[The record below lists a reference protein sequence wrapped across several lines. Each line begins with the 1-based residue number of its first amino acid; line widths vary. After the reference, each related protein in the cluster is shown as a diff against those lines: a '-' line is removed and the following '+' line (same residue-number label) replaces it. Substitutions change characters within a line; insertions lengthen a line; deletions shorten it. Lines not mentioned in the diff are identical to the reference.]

1 MKNRRLDPMRIAQ
14 SMKRHLFAKPRTRP
28 HLLLVILF
36 FLLLPSFTGLPFRA
50 WAQAATPPAFCTSP
64 TVQLI
69 DTADTKVSVEQATA
83 ADPSAQGCGIN
94 GKLRVILRGNNIGD
108 IAFVGKVNA
117 SNELTADSIANFE
130 LPVAG
135 LTLAMN
141 ELILEQENN
150 DYRITAKQPRIQI
163 PAEWGGLGGGI
174 PSAQIS
180 KEGLKFSAQFEMPD
194 IRAGGFLLKLK
205 GGVTPVTGGYEI
217 NASGELGIPNLPG
230 AGGCTIN
237 AGVVLFAGTDGS
249 RNIAIQGIDPTAL
262 SPARYSPMDAAPLL
276 GQWNKPSAVD
286 ALRLREITAGL
297 NCTSGIPIGTTGV
310 VLIKLQGTISLR
322 PNDQFVQV
330 TVGLASRVKL
340 GDVPV
345 ISGEG
350 SAKITTA
357 PGFGLDLSAAISVLS
372 YQAASAEVSISEAQ
386 GFRTKIE
393 LSPPLFYA
401 SLEIKAWAKDG
412 AFFFTGSGRARVQ
425 VCAGCV
431 WKKWFI
437 KMPPFEIRSPDVGA
451 DFGSFQ
457 DGSWGIKGFVSVA
470 SFQIG
475 AFINN
480 KGEIKFGDVSDKVLA
495 TPSLIAQIRKAQQNA
510 ERMGIRAAERPFP
523 EYTFAPDGSLIVGA
537 RLPLPYGSTEPLARL
552 QPSDAVSPTNVITQA
567 DTIFSMAAAGPLV
580 MSLIAPDSTEITS
593 ANAGTLLNHK
603 VIFSQTMTT
612 DVDTG
617 LLVTNSNF
625 FVDQAAP
632 GNWQVK
638 ITGDTATLSYTVAVL
653 NPPAPPLLSDLSV
666 DATNKA
672 VSKVTWRVRSDTTPT
687 TITVFAN
694 NGPITQTMSY
704 TDGTGNRT
712 TAVVPLFQGQAMY
725 TEVLNSLAE
734 VSGQLVTK
742 TIDLSRLES
751 GAYNIWIRLENPLN
765 PPVEGYATAPL
776 SLGPPALGSRHRHSR
791 EIRVA
796 ADGYDALAQLA
807 DAAPIGID
815 NAATLTASWTTPI
828 TVTPDGDALRVTWKP
843 HPSPDVDAY
852 VLYVGTNPTTPTQVI
867 DLDDVIY
874 QAYDADG
881 DLIGEPIGM
890 ATLDTIEPGQ
900 TYYIWIGAQDDQ
912 GTALQGQMN
921 APSAGRIS
929 RSGTATA
936 SVPRGDF
943 IFSTNTPQYFVDV
956 IDENGDEITPTIT
969 ATLQIDP
976 SADLFYPVDVYA
988 NLKQAPAGIDADVND
1003 DDPAL
1008 ATLAPSAGRTVQV
1021 VFRIEPSVA
1030 DGIYTIPV
1038 VAYSGS
1044 LAKIQNIRIIV
1055 GEPDYEVFLPIMRR

>member
-1 MKNRRLDPMRIAQ
+1 MP
-14 SMKRHLFAKPRTRP
+14 PPTRFRP
-28 HLLLVILF
+28 LSALLF
-36 FLLLPSFTGLPFRA
+36 FLLLPALTGIPFSA
-50 WAQAATPPAFCTSP
+50 WAQATTPPAFCASP
-64 TVQLI
+64 TLQLI
-69 DTADTKVSVEQATA
+69 DTADTKIAIEQATA
-83 ADPSAQGCGIN
+83 ADAGVQGCGIS
-94 GKLRVILRGNNIGD
+94 GKMRVIVRGNNVGD
-108 IAFVGKVNA
+108 IAFAGKVNA
-117 SNELTADSIANFE
+117 NNELTADSIANFE
-130 LPVAG
+130 LPLAG

-174 PSAQIS
+174 PAAQIT
-180 KEGLKFSAQFEMPD
+180 KEGLKFSGLFEMPD

-205 GGVTPVTGGYEI
+205 GGIMPVAGGYEI

-230 AGGCTIN
+230 VGGCAIN
-237 AGVVLFAGTDGS
+237 AGVVLFAGPDGT
-249 RNIAIQGIDPTAL
+249 RNIAIQGMDRATVSAINAAAVPSALPLPAQWIQPTA
-262 SPARYSPMDAAPLL
+262 AE
-276 GQWNKPSAVD
+276 
-286 ALRLREITAGL
+286 ALKLREITAGL
-297 NCTSGIPIGTTGV
+297 NCQNGIPIGTTGV

-322 PNDQFVQV
+322 SNDQFVQV

-345 ISGEG
+345 VSGEG

-425 VCAGCV
+425 VCAGCI

-457 DGSWGIKGFVSVA
+457 DGSWGIKGFISMA
-470 SFQIG
+470 SWQIG

-480 KGEIKFGDVSDKVLA
+480 KGEIKFGNVSDKVLA
-495 TPSLIAQIRKAQQNA
+495 TPSLVAQIRAAQQTA
-510 ERMGIRAAERPFP
+510 KRMGISAAERPYP
-523 EYTFAPDGSLIVGA
+523 EYAFAPDGSLIVSA
-537 RLPLPYGSTEPLARL
+537 RLPLPSGSTEPVEFLKQLR
-552 QPSDAVSPTNVITQA
+552 PSDAISPTDVITQA
-567 DTIFSMAAAGPLV
+567 DTIFSMASAGPLAV
-580 MSLIAPDSTEITS
+580 SLIAPDNTEITP
-593 ANAGTLLNHK
+593 ANAGTLLTHK
-603 VIFSQTMTT
+603 VTFSQSVTT

-617 LLVTNSNF
+617 LLITNSNY
-625 FVDQAAP
+625 FVDQAVP

-638 ITGDTATLSYTVAVL
+638 ITGDTNTISYTVAVL
-653 NPPAPPLLSDLSV
+653 NPPAPPLLADLSV
-666 DATNKA
+666 DASNKA
-672 VSKVTWRVRSDTTPT
+672 QSQVTWRVRSNALPT

-694 NGPITQTMSY
+694 NGPITQTLAY
-704 TDGTGNRT
+704 TDAANNRT
-712 TAVVPLFQGQAMY
+712 TAVVPMFQGQAMY
-725 TEVLNSLAE
+725 TDVLDSLAE
-734 VSGQLVTK
+734 VNGQLVTK

-751 GAYNIWIRLENPLN
+751 GAYNIWVRLENPSN

-776 SLGPPALGSRHRHSR
+776 SLGVPEQSGASQSGKHRYSPEVR
-791 EIRVA
+791 IA

-807 DAAPIGID
+807 NAAPIGID
-815 NAATLTASWTTPI
+815 NAATLTTSWTTPI
-828 TVTPDGDALRVTWKP
+828 TVTPEGDGLRITWKP

-881 DLIGEPIGM
+881 DLIGEPIGT
-890 ATLDTIEPGQ
+890 ATLDTVDPGLI
-900 TYYIWIGAQDDQ
+900 YYIWIGAQDDQ
-912 GTALQGQMN
+912 GAALQGQIK
-921 APSAGRIS
+921 AISAGRIA
-929 RSGTATA
+929 RSNTVMAT
-936 SVPRGDF
+936 VPTGDF
-943 IFSTNTPQYFVDV
+943 NMSADAPAYAVDV
-956 IDENGDEITPTIT
+956 IDANGDEVTATVT
-969 ATLQIDP
+969 ATLQIKA

-988 NLKQAPAGIDADVND
+988 NLKWSPSGIDADVND
-1003 DDPAL
+1003 DDPAVAL
-1008 ATLAPSAGRTVQV
+1008 MSPSANRTVQV
-1021 VFRIEPSVA
+1021 VFRIEPSVD

-1038 VAYSGS
+1038 VAYSG
-1044 LAKIQNIRIIV
+1044 AIQKVVNVVINV
-1055 GEPDYEVFLPIMRR
+1055 GEADYKVFVPVVIR